1 MKLDFSFLLEEV
13 PTGES
18 LKYIDWIVSGL
29 QNTFYIF
36 IIGFILSF
44 AIGTILGILAVRE
57 SKIKL
62 VVNYFLDI
70 ITSLPFIILVFFSY
84 FVLPNYI
91 PPLKN
96 LTNEAVMLITG
107 IGAIVVGMSSRVGV
121 NVASGIKEFYKTE
134 KSQIKN
140 AEMFGLNPNKIL
152 REIVLPQV
160 FKKIKSNLQNDSITI
175 IKNTAVIGT
184 IGFLDFSKQA
194 QRIIDFTAS
203 TYEMFIVIIV
213 IYVLLSFVSIFI
225 FNLFF
230 NLIFKRVFK

>member
-1 MKLDFSFLLEEV
+1 
-13 PTGES
+13 
-18 LKYIDWIVSGL
+18 
-29 QNTFYIF
+29 
-36 IIGFILSF
+36 
-44 AIGTILGILAVRE
+44 
-57 SKIKL
+57 
-62 VVNYFLDI
+62 
-70 ITSLPFIILVFFSY
+70 
-84 FVLPNYI
+84 
-91 PPLKN
+91 
-96 LTNEAVMLITG
+96 MLITG

-140 AEMFGLNPNKIL
+140 AEMFGLKPNKIL

-175 IKNTAVIGT
+175 IKNTAVVGT

-203 TYEMFIVIIV
+203 TYEMFIIIIV
-213 IYVLLSFVSIFI
+213 IYVLLSFISIFI

-230 NLIFKRVFK
+230 NLFFKRVFK